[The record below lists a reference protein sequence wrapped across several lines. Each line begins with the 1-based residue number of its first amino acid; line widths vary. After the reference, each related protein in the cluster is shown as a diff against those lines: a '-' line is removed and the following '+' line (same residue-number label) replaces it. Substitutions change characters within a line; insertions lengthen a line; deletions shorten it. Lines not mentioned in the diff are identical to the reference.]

1 MCQILSSQCLY
12 NYRYHLY
19 TVSESVVTCQQPYGI
34 SFPIVKWQFLK
45 FWDKLTSLNHTVRMR
60 QGRDTRLAY
69 PSLVPRPWMPADHND
84 TKPQKQSMSSMPS
97 LRMVLHTQCH
107 ETQEGLGL
115 IFEYL
120 LQHRFGQFTSIFY
133 MYLVC
138 KTDLK
143 MIVIFIHKTLV
154 SITVLSKILN
164 IKLSSTY

>member
-1 MCQILSSQCLY
+1 
-12 NYRYHLY
+12 
-19 TVSESVVTCQQPYGI
+19 
-34 SFPIVKWQFLK
+34 
-45 FWDKLTSLNHTVRMR
+45 
-60 QGRDTRLAY
+60 
-69 PSLVPRPWMPADHND
+69 
-84 TKPQKQSMSSMPS
+84 MPS

-164 IKLSSTY
+164 IKLSSTYQMIKAKFVLFCPPLSYEDNKIWKSQNCHMYLGGTCATQQIYTSPEFVKISINLIEENTVHDSL